1 MEDTASALDWLS
13 MSLELLAGLVLFI
26 YAVTLL
32 SEAVKA
38 IADDQ
43 IRTWLARFTTNRFT
57 GVLTGTAATAIV
69 GSSSVT
75 IIMVITLVNAG
86 LLTFVESL
94 GVVMGSNIGTTF
106 SSQLIAFNVDEYA
119 PIGLFV
125 GFLLL
130 SVSKSDRWR
139 SIGRIIFALGLIFFG
154 LHLMGEAM
162 SPLKNYQPFIQ
173 VIQEL
178 ENPWLGVLVGAGFT
192 VLIQSSSATMGI
204 VITLASQGMMTL
216 PAGVAVMLGAEI
228 GTCAN
233 TLIASIGRDRA
244 AIRTGIFHLAFNIT
258 TVVIGVLVVDE
269 IIQAAE
275 WISNGASLER
285 KVANAHLIFNV
296 GGVAV
301 FVGLLGVIAKALH
314 WLVPDKR
321 KELTSV

>member
-26 YAVTLL
+26 YAVTQL

-38 IADDQ
+38 IANDQ
-43 IRTWLARFTTNRFT
+43 IRTWLARFTNNRFT
-57 GVLTGTAATAIV
+57 GVLTGTTATAIT

-86 LLTFVESL
+86 LLTFVESR
-94 GVVMGSNIGTTF
+94 GVVIGSNIGTTF

-119 PIGLFV
+119 PIGLFI

-130 SVSKSDRWR
+130 SQGKSDRWK
-139 SIGRIIFALGLIFFG
+139 SIGKIIFALGLIFFG
-154 LHLMGEAM
+154 LSLMGEAM

-173 VIQEL
+173 IIQDL

-204 VITLASQGMMTL
+204 VITLASQSMMTL

-228 GTCAN
+228 GTCAD
-233 TLIASIGRDRA
+233 TLIATIGRATERL
-244 AIRTGIFHLAFNIT
+244 F
-258 TVVIGVLVVDE
+258 VLVFF
-269 IIQAAE
+269 I
-275 WISNGASLER
+275 LC
-285 KVANAHLIFNV
+285 LI
-296 GGVAV
+296 
-301 FVGLLGVIAKALH
+301 LRL
-314 WLVPDKR
+314 
-321 KELTSV
+321 